1 MHPFMDNLEKFTDSQ
16 LEDKISKLN
25 RIYFVTENEDVRHQ
39 VILSLDTL
47 KIELETRRAEQRRKM
62 LEDGRDNGLDN
73 LINVS

>member
-1 MHPFMDNLEKFTDSQ
+1 MDNLEKFTDSQ